1 MTAFIN
7 NRDFDSKAKAASK
20 YATAMKTDMST
31 GGSFQ
36 SAAARTLGFAQKVAS
51 GGLDNALREYNRED
65 LIGKPSEV
73 VWTELLHE
81 FTNSGAS
88 VEDNMA
94 ADALSQAMD
103 KRSYNKRQVGTEKE
117 NLAAEYLKKK
127 GYFIIEK
134 NYRVRQGEIDL
145 IARDSMCIV
154 FIEVKYRAN
163 GRSGDALEAVTRAKI
178 RQISKT
184 ALFYLNQK
192 KISIENTPIR
202 FDVIGIN
209 GDSITH
215 VENAFDFVMTR

>member
-1 MTAFIN
+1 
-7 NRDFDSKAKAASK
+7 
-20 YATAMKTDMST
+20 
-31 GGSFQ
+31 
-36 SAAARTLGFAQKVAS
+36 
-51 GGLDNALREYNRED
+51 
-65 LIGKPSEV
+65 
-73 VWTELLHE
+73 
-81 FTNSGAS
+81 
-88 VEDNMA
+88 
-94 ADALSQAMD
+94 MD

-134 NYRVRQGEIDL
+134 NYRVRQGEIAL

-192 KISIENTPIR
+192 KICIVNTPIL
-202 FDVIGIN
+202 FEMSGIK

>member
-1 MTAFIN
+1 
-7 NRDFDSKAKAASK
+7 
-20 YATAMKTDMST
+20 
-31 GGSFQ
+31 
-36 SAAARTLGFAQKVAS
+36 
-51 GGLDNALREYNRED
+51 
-65 LIGKPSEV
+65 
-73 VWTELLHE
+73 
-81 FTNSGAS
+81 
-88 VEDNMA
+88 
-94 ADALSQAMD
+94 MD

-192 KISIENTPIR
+192 KISIDNTPIR

-215 VENAFDFVMTR
+215 VENAFEFVMTR

>member
-1 MTAFIN
+1 M
-7 NRDFDSKAKAASK
+7 
-20 YATAMKTDMST
+20 
-31 GGSFQ
+31 
-36 SAAARTLGFAQKVAS
+36 
-51 GGLDNALREYNRED
+51 E
-65 LIGKPSEV
+65 
-73 VWTELLHE
+73 
-81 FTNSGAS
+81 
-88 VEDNMA
+88 
-94 ADALSQAMD
+94 

-145 IARDSMCIV
+145 IARDGMCIV
-154 FIEVKYRAN
+154 FVEVKYRTN
-163 GRSGDALEAVTRAKI
+163 GRSGDALEAVTGAKI

-184 ALFYLNQK
+184 ALFYLNQE
-192 KISIENTPIR
+192 KISIDNTPIR